1 MACGA
6 LCLSIRL
13 LTTLGTGDLVCIL
26 MGVEQDGKSNFTDS
40 LGPYPSGGTL
50 GMINYANTDDN
61 CIKAV
66 FSGFLEYLPYI
77 LLIQTLSLIVTEKF
91 TFRIPRIAQR
101 VERFYKVSRANF
113 KITVRKSQ
121 KINVP
126 FEKKFVKSIYSVI
139 YYLVK
144 KMFSRNFCDRLLTVK
159 FRNLYTTVWNFA
171 NFCLTLFCEHLGKI
185 SVKTTQ

>member
-101 VERFYKVSRANF
+101 VERFYKVSRANC
-113 KITVRKSQ
+113 KITVWKSL

-126 FEKKFVKSIYSVI
+126 FEKKIREINFFIN
-139 YYLVK
+139 YYHISQFHGN
-144 KMFSRNFCDRLLTVK
+144 FSKVASRHIVQCGRMKNFS
-159 FRNLYTTVWNFA
+159 
-171 NFCLTLFCEHLGKI
+171 H
-185 SVKTTQ
+185 

>member
-101 VERFYKVSRANF
+101 VERFYKVSRANC
-113 KITVRKSQ
+113 KITVWKSL

-126 FEKKFVKSIYSVI
+126 FEKKVREI
-139 YYLVK
+139 
-144 KMFSRNFCDRLLTVK
+144 
-159 FRNLYTTVWNFA
+159 NL
-171 NFCLTLFCEHLGKI
+171 
-185 SVKTTQ
+185 